1 MSRNS
6 HLAKRFQQRYGDQF
20 TTVRDYFESVRDK
33 VDIVDLA
40 MVVPGLARS

>member
-6 HLAKRFQQRYGDQF
+6 HLAKRFQERHGDQF

-33 VDIVDLA
+33 VEILDLA
-40 MVVPGLARS
+40 MIVPGLARS